1 MKKVT
6 KFTSAVIA
14 LVMMLSLAACS
25 NKTKSADVVATV
37 NGKEITRERLDKD
50 LAHYKQA
57 YKQQGADLSSKEN
70 ESMLKYLES
79 QVLDGLI
86 EEELIYQQAE
96 KEKLVP
102 SDKDVEAEIK
112 SYKSKFG
119 SKEEFDKTLKNF
131 NWTEEF
137 FKEKVKFTKTN
148 EKLRSKVTKDIKVT
162 DEDVRKFYESNKALY
177 KEPEQVRA
185 RHILTKF
192 DTATTK
198 AEDKVNR
205 TEAEAKKIAEGIL
218 KQLKGGADFA
228 KLAAEKSEDPGSKS
242 NGGEYTFKRGQMVKE
257 FEDAAFALK
266 PGEMTKDL
274 VKTEYGFHIIKLE
287 EIIPA
292 KDMKY
297 EDIKDKLEESLLKSR
312 QDAAF
317 NEYIAKISK
326 SAKIDRKLPK
336 AEMPQQQM
344 GTDTGTKPVGH
355 P

>member
-6 KFTSAVIA
+6 KFTSAILA
-14 LVMMLSLAACS
+14 LVMMLSLAACN
-25 NKTKSADVVATV
+25 NKTGKGEVVATV
-37 NGKEITRERLDKD
+37 NGKEITRERLNKD
-50 LAHYKQA
+50 LDHYKQA

-79 QVLDGLI
+79 QVLDRLI

-102 SDKDVEAEIK
+102 SDKEVDKEIK
-112 SYKSKFG
+112 DYKAKFD
-119 SKEEFDKTLKNF
+119 SKEQFESTLKNF

-148 EKLRSKVTKDIKVT
+148 ENLRNKVTKNIKVT
-162 DEDVRKFYESNKALY
+162 DEDVLKFYESNKALY

-185 RHILTKF
+185 RHILVKF

-198 AEDKVNR
+198 PEEKVNR
-205 TEAEAKKIAEGIL
+205 NEAEAKKIAQDIL
-218 KQLKGGADFA
+218 KEVKGGADFA
-228 KLAAEKSEDPGSKS
+228 KVATQKSEDPGSKA

-257 FEDAAFALK
+257 FEDAAFNLK
-266 PGEMTKDL
+266 PGEITKDL

-287 EIIPA
+287 EKIPPR
-292 KDMKY
+292 DMKY
-297 EDIKDKLEESLLKSR
+297 EDIKDKLEDSLLKSR
-312 QDAAF
+312 QDAEF
-317 NEYIAKISK
+317 NEYIAKLSK
-326 SAKIDRKLPK
+326 DAKIDRKIPK
-336 AEMPQQQM
+336 AAMPQQQM
-344 GTDTGTKPVGH
+344 SGDTGTKPAGH